1 MTKSERF
8 KALHRAGGFIMP
20 NAWDA
25 GSAVMLAA
33 QGFPAIATTSAGIAF
48 SLAKG
53 DYAIADEHFAVSRTQ
68 MFARIREIVAAVSV
82 PVNGD
87 LEAGYGDA
95 PEAVAETIRLAID
108 IGLAGGNIED
118 RNPKGGLY
126 GEALS
131 VERIKA
137 AREAIDAKGSAF
149 VLTARTDAL
158 AVNGAAG
165 MGDAIR
171 RANLYREAGADCL
184 FPPGASTLDAVATL
198 AREIKGPVN
207 IVMGLGNAAGNA
219 RAYIE
224 AGARRISVGGSIAR
238 AAMALIRDAAR
249 ELRDAGTVTY
259 ATNQIPQNEL
269 NTLFAQT
276 LIA

>member
-126 GEALS
+126 DEALS

-165 MGDAIR
+165 MTEAIR
-171 RANLYREAGADCL
+171 RANLSREAGADCL

-207 IVMGLGNAAGNA
+207 IVMGLGNATGNA
-219 RAYIE
+219 HAYIE

-249 ELRDAGTVTY
+249 ELRAEGTVTY
-259 ATNQIPQNEL
+259 AANQIPQNEL

-276 LIA
+276 PIA